1 MKPYNN
7 SDLSKKKQV
16 GAMFDSIAPKYDF
29 LNHFLSLGID
39 RRWRKKAIN
48 KLRPYSPKKILD
60 IATGTGDLAI
70 AALKLNPDEIVG
82 IDISEKMLEEGKLK
96 IRKKGLESK
105 IKLQSGDSEAI
116 PFPDEVFDGLTV
128 AFGVR
133 NFENLKLG
141 LSEMFRVL
149 KPGGACVILEF
160 SRPVSFPFKQ
170 IYTFYFFKILP
181 FIGRL
186 VSKDSYAYTYLPD
199 SVDAFP
205 DGEKFLGILETIGFS
220 NLSLIRLSF
229 GIATIYSG
237 VKDYHN
243 NVTN

>member
-1 MKPYNN
+1 
-7 SDLSKKKQV
+7 
-16 GAMFDSIAPKYDF
+16 MFDSIAPKYDF

-39 RRWRKKAIN
+39 RIWRKKAIN

-60 IATGTGDLAI
+60 VATGTGDLAI

-82 IDISEKMLEEGKLK
+82 IDISEKMLEKGRLK
-96 IRKKGLESK
+96 IRNKALEDK

-133 NFENLKLG
+133 NFENLRLG
-141 LSEMFRVL
+141 LSEMYRVL
-149 KPGGACVILEF
+149 KPGGACVILES

-181 FIGRL
+181 FIGKL

-205 DGEKFLGILETIGFS
+205 DGEKFLGILEDIGFS
-220 NLSLIRLSF
+220 NLSLKLLSF
-229 GIATIYSG
+229 GIATIYFG
-237 VKDYHN
+237 VKDDHN

>member
-1 MKPYNN
+1 
-7 SDLSKKKQV
+7 
-16 GAMFDSIAPKYDF
+16 MFDSIAPKYDF

-39 RRWRKKAIN
+39 RSWRKKAIN

-82 IDISEKMLEEGKLK
+82 IDISEKMLEQGKLK
-96 IRKKGLESK
+96 IRKKGLEKK

-133 NFENLKLG
+133 NFEHLSLG
-141 LSEMFRVL
+141 LSEMYRVL
-149 KPGGACVILEF
+149 KQGGACVILEF

-181 FIGRL
+181 FIGKL

-199 SVDAFP
+199 SVDEFP

-220 NLSLIRLSF
+220 NLSLKRLSF

-237 VKDYHN
+237 VKDDHN

>member
-1 MKPYNN
+1 
-7 SDLSKKKQV
+7 
-16 GAMFDSIAPKYDF
+16 MFDSIAPKYDF

-39 RRWRKKAIN
+39 RSWRKKAIN

-82 IDISEKMLEEGKLK
+82 IDISEKMLEQGKLK
-96 IRKKGLESK
+96 IRKKGLEKK

-133 NFENLKLG
+133 NFEHLSLG
-141 LSEMFRVL
+141 LSEMYRVL

-181 FIGRL
+181 FIGKL

-199 SVDAFP
+199 SVDEFP

-220 NLSLIRLSF
+220 NLSLKRLSF

-237 VKDYHN
+237 VKDDHN

>member
-1 MKPYNN
+1 MKPYSN

-39 RRWRKKAIN
+39 RSWRKKAIN

-82 IDISEKMLEEGKLK
+82 IDISEKMLEQGKLK
-96 IRKKGLESK
+96 IRKKGLEKK

-133 NFENLKLG
+133 NFEHLSLG
-141 LSEMFRVL
+141 LSEMYRVL

-181 FIGRL
+181 FIGKL

-199 SVDAFP
+199 SVDEFP

-220 NLSLIRLSF
+220 NLSLKRLSF

-237 VKDYHN
+237 VKDDHN